1 MTLAADPLP
10 GPIPPIEQPVPVK
23 EPEPDRL
30 PDEEPLPN
38 PDENPEPPQH
48 VGPFDTMKDL
58 TQAPNIGPEGSSSK
72 SPPPNEVTG

>member
-1 MTLAADPLP
+1 MTEHAGRHRVDIFETGDRTMTLPADPLP

-23 EPEPDRL
+23 EPEPDRM

-48 VGPFDTMKDL
+48 VGPFDTMRDL
-58 TQAPNIGPEGSSSK
+58 
-72 SPPPNEVTG
+72 